1 MEPCQSGLTYL
12 FAKEAGSKSPRW
24 FESSRLR
31 KIYDIINFMEEIE
44 KIKNE
49 LEQIKKISETKSDI
63 ISITA
68 HQLRTSLSALKWIL
82 KMFIDE
88 DVGKLNNEQNELIK
102 RAYNS
107 NERMLVLVN
116 DLLTLNHTENT
127 SIPYNFKKVDILY
140 LIEQTLFEF
149 SGETNKKDIE
159 LIFLKPDTPLP
170 EIDCD
175 EQMIRVVFQNLIE
188 NAIKYSNNSGKI
200 FISSQKQDNN
210 IQISVHDTGIGI
222 KDEDKENIFKKF
234 FRSKNAIEKD
244 AIGSGL
250 GLFTTKN
257 IIEKHKGR
265 IWFEN
270 GERGGTTFFITL
282 PIN

>member
-1 MEPCQSGLTYL
+1 M
-12 FAKEAGSKSPRW
+12 
-24 FESSRLR
+24 
-31 KIYDIINFMEEIE
+31 DEIE
-44 KIKNE
+44 KLKKE
-49 LEQIKKISETKSDI
+49 VERVKKISETKSDI

-102 RAYNS
+102 KAYNS
-107 NERMLVLVN
+107 NERMLLLVN
-116 DLLTLNHTENT
+116 DLLTLNHSEDA
-127 SIPYNFKKVDILY
+127 SIPYKFKKIDIIY

-149 SGETNKKDIE
+149 SGETNKKEIE
-159 LIFLKPDTPLP
+159 LIFLKPDMQIPL
-170 EIDCD
+170 INCD

-188 NAIKYSNNSGKI
+188 NAIKYSNKDGKI
-200 FISSQKQDNN
+200 FISVGQKDNN
-210 IQISVHDTGIGI
+210 VQISVHDTGIGI
-222 KDEDKENIFKKF
+222 KNEDKENIFKKF
-234 FRSKNAIEKD
+234 FRSPNAIEKD

-257 IIEKHKGR
+257 IIEKHNGK

-270 GERGGTTFFITL
+270 GEGGGTTFFVVL
-282 PIN
+282 PIT